1 MKLKKL
7 NKAFSGSLPEWKDT
21 TAGPTAS
28 KENQV
33 VPPPPPARKKSAVPP
48 PPAKSP
54 GQPNV
59 ELNSNGLPMKKSNNA
74 PGRNRTI
81 PQKETNSAKQNNKP
95 EKSTNLP
102 WKAPPSPK
110 FVPSEESIRSKP
122 KSGPKGPASNP
133 NGVQKLVDKA
143 IETGKDFIAS
153 VSENLSPSS
162 DSAQNLDS
170 QKTASDAKQTGL
182 PRNENAPKVPLPG
195 IDEAPPWKEEIE
207 EIDSIKLQ
215 HTIQKH
221 KKVYLRALIELVD
234 RNSGVRVH
242 VQWIDA
248 LQVKGVMEIVQINI
262 PRSSKIIEIMV
273 GLDEMIIPLQSNI
286 SIYIPDGEDEPKYNK
301 SETLIYFSKEYEFKL
316 RHIKLA
322 IKSEVEKR

>member
-1 MKLKKL
+1 M
-7 NKAFSGSLPEWKDT
+7 E
-21 TAGPTAS
+21 
-28 KENQV
+28 
-33 VPPPPPARKKSAVPP
+33 
-48 PPAKSP
+48 
-54 GQPNV
+54 
-59 ELNSNGLPMKKSNNA
+59 
-74 PGRNRTI
+74 
-81 PQKETNSAKQNNKP
+81 
-95 EKSTNLP
+95 
-102 WKAPPSPK
+102 
-110 FVPSEESIRSKP
+110 
-122 KSGPKGPASNP
+122 
-133 NGVQKLVDKA
+133 KA

-162 DSAQNLDS
+162 DSTHNPDS
-170 QKTASDAKQTGL
+170 LKTASDAKQTGL
-182 PRNENAPKVPLPG
+182 PRNENAPKVLLPG

-221 KKVYLRALIELVD
+221 KEVYLRALIELVD

-286 SIYIPDGEDEPKYNK
+286 CIYIPDGEHEPKYNK
-301 SETLIYFSKEYEFKL
+301 RETLIYFSKEYEFKL

-322 IKSEVEKR
+322 IKPEVEKR

>member
-1 MKLKKL
+1 
-7 NKAFSGSLPEWKDT
+7 
-21 TAGPTAS
+21 
-28 KENQV
+28 
-33 VPPPPPARKKSAVPP
+33 
-48 PPAKSP
+48 
-54 GQPNV
+54 
-59 ELNSNGLPMKKSNNA
+59 MKKSNNA

-81 PQKETNSAKQNNKP
+81 PQKETNLAKQNNKP

-162 DSAQNLDS
+162 DSTHNQDS
-170 QKTASDAKQTGL
+170 QKTASDAKQTGP
-182 PRNENAPKVPLPG
+182 PRNENSPEIVLPRS
-195 IDEAPPWKEEIE
+195 DEAPPWKKEIAK
-207 EIDSIKLQ
+207 IDSVKLQ
-215 HTIQKH
+215 HTIQNH
-221 KKVYLRALIELVD
+221 EEVYLRALIELVD

-242 VQWIDA
+242 AQWIDA
-248 LQVKGVMEIVQINI
+248 LQVKGVMAIVQINI

-286 SIYIPDGEDEPKYNK
+286 CIYIPDCEHEPKYNK
-301 SETLIYFSKEYEFKL
+301 RETLIYFSKEYEFKL

-322 IKSEVEKR
+322 IKPEVEKR